1 MLRFMGPIMRRAC
14 FSIDSMAARPVTD
27 AGRRT
32 ALLISSL
39 AFAWPAAGIGDPPG
53 NNLNPTGTD
62 ITRIKSEQGLSAFK
76 ERPSRTP
83 SGLLYDAPYAPLG
96 YKKLN
101 EDWQYRGSLDFGYLF
116 GSDRRASSKF
126 NDYSDWRTGP
136 LLNYFSLSGWQE
148 REGYFLDAQ
157 GGGVGRDDQ
166 YYQLSTGQLGTFR
179 IDGLFNQTPHTYTDN
194 AVTLFQDV
202 GSEDLTLPSGLAPG
216 RNSRDQI
223 RQALASA
230 YNPDLGIDREESRI
244 GFSYTPTLG
253 MKFFADFSHET
264 RQGRRAFG
272 GSFLPPFYAGENVG
286 GMVETIEPIDYTTN
300 EIRSGF
306 SYAGTDLEL
315 NLNYTGSFFAN
326 DKGRL
331 TFDNP
336 FTNLPG
342 TNFIVERG
350 RFDLYPDNSFHQ
362 VKADFAYRL
371 PLRGQLTSTLSWSRM
386 YQDDDLLP
394 STLNSGRT
402 FTGIDMGQWNSV
414 ASLPRQ
420 SADAEITN
428 WLFQL
433 GLQLSPWD
441 PLMLKAKFRYYNEA
455 NDTDY
460 TAFNPLTGQYGL
472 ILEDGAQGGEV
483 FRPATPQSPFHYR
496 SIPFSQA
503 VMDWFLD
510 ADYRLSYKTTAGFSY
525 HFEQHEPNYR
535 ERVSTDE
542 NHLKFH
548 LSNRSLSWATLRLS
562 YQYSTR
568 DGSDYDYNPYLPF
581 YTDSL
586 PGFRSSLPDGVT
598 PHTLADL
605 RKYDLSDRQ
614 RNQIK
619 VQANF
624 LPRDDLD
631 LIASVNWTDSD
642 YDVHYG
648 LQNARTLSANL
659 EGNYQPSSRLNAYAF
674 YSFQK
679 QESQL
684 SNINDIG
691 ISADPNAGGRRF
703 PYAAAWTESVDD
715 ISHLI
720 GLGFR
725 YRFDPF
731 DVDIRYS
738 YNWADTDVDYEAAS
752 NLAFANPTTSNQ
764 PIDGRFPVINF
775 DRHILE
781 TNLRWNL
788 RQDISMRFYH
798 RYEHNSIQDWHY
810 DGLSPLIGNHLFLN
824 AIPENYGEHVFGFF
838 VQYRVQ

>member
-1 MLRFMGPIMRRAC
+1 MLRFTDPIMRRAC
-14 FSIDSMAARPVTD
+14 FSIDNMATRPVTD

-39 AFAWPAAGIGDPPG
+39 AFASPAAGMGDPPG

-83 SGLLYDAPYAPLG
+83 SGLLYDTPHAPSS
-96 YKKLN
+96 YKKPN

-116 GSDRRASSKF
+116 GGDRRSSSKF

-166 YYQLSTGQLGTFR
+166 YYQLSTGQFGTFR
-179 IDGLFNQTPHTYTDN
+179 INGLFNQTPHTYTDN
-194 AVTLFQDV
+194 AVTLFQGV
-202 GSEDLTLPSGLAPG
+202 GSENLTLPPGLVPG
-216 RNSRDQI
+216 GNSRDQI

-244 GFSYTPTLG
+244 GFNYTPNLG

-264 RQGRRAFG
+264 REGRRAFG
-272 GSFLPPFYAGENVG
+272 GSFLPPFYAGENAG

-326 DKGRL
+326 DKGQL

-350 RFDLYPDNSFHQ
+350 RFDLYPDNTFHQ
-362 VKADFAYRL
+362 VKADLAYRL

-394 STLNSGRT
+394 STINSGRT
-402 FTGIDMGQWNSV
+402 FTDIDMGQWNSV

-441 PLMLKAKFRYYNEA
+441 PLTLKAKFRYYNEA

-472 ILEDGAQGGEV
+472 ILEDGAQGGEI
-483 FRPATPQSPFHYR
+483 FRPSLPQNPFHYR
-496 SIPFSQA
+496 SIPFSQS

-510 ADYRLSYKTTAGFSY
+510 TDYRLSYKTTAGFSY

-562 YQYSTR
+562 YEYSTR

-581 YTDSL
+581 YTGSL
-586 PGFRSSLPDGVT
+586 PGFRSSLPDGIA

-605 RKYDLSDRQ
+605 RKYDLSDRE

-631 LIASVNWTDSD
+631 LLASVNWTDND
-642 YDVHYG
+642 YDVRYG
-648 LQNARTLSANL
+648 QQNARTLSANL

-691 ISADPNAGGRRF
+691 VSSDPNAGGRRF
-703 PYAAAWTESVDD
+703 PYAAAWKEFVDD
-715 ISHLI
+715 INHLI

-725 YRFDPF
+725 YQFDPF
-731 DVDIRYS
+731 DIDLRYS
-738 YNWADTDVDYEAAS
+738 YNWADTHVDYEAAS
-752 NLAFANPTTSNQ
+752 NLAFANPATSNQ
-764 PIDGRFPVINF
+764 SINDRFPVMNF

-788 RQDISMRFYH
+788 RKDISMRFYH
-798 RYEHNSIQDWHY
+798 RYEHSSTQDWHY
-810 DGLSPLIGNHLFLN
+810 DGLAPLIGNHLFLN

>member
-14 FSIDSMAARPVTD
+14 FSIGNMASRPVTD

-39 AFAWPAAGIGDPPG
+39 AFASPAAGIGDPPG

-62 ITRIKSEQGLSAFK
+62 ITRIRSEQGLSAFK
-76 ERPSRTP
+76 EHPSRTP
-83 SGLLYDAPYAPLG
+83 SGLLYNAPYAPLS

-116 GSDRRASSKF
+116 GSDKRASSKF

-194 AVTLFQDV
+194 AVTLFQGV
-202 GSEDLTLPSGLAPG
+202 GSEDLTLPSGLVPG
-216 RNSRDQI
+216 RNSRNQI

-264 RQGRRAFG
+264 REGRRAFG
-272 GSFLPPFYAGENVG
+272 GSFLPPFYAGENAG

-342 TNFIVERG
+342 TDFIIERG

-362 VKADFAYRL
+362 VKADLAYRL

-402 FTGIDMGQWNSV
+402 FTGIDMDQWNSV

-441 PLMLKAKFRYYNEA
+441 PLTLKAKFRYYNEA

-483 FRPATPQSPFHYR
+483 FRPTTPQPPFHYR

-503 VMDWFLD
+503 VMDWFFD

-605 RKYDLSDRQ
+605 RKYDLSDREQ
-614 RNQIK
+614 NQIK

-631 LIASVNWTDSD
+631 LLASVNWTDND
-642 YDVHYG
+642 YDVRYG
-648 LQNARTLSANL
+648 LQNARTVSANL
-659 EGNYQPSSRLNAYAF
+659 EANYQPSSRLNAYAF

-684 SNINDIG
+684 SNINDVG
-691 ISADPNAGGRRF
+691 VSADPNAGGRRF
-703 PYAAAWTESVDD
+703 PYAAAWQESVDD
-715 ISHLI
+715 INHLI
-720 GLGFR
+720 GLGFS
-725 YRFDPF
+725 YQFEPF
-731 DVDIRYS
+731 DIDIRYS
-738 YNWADTDVDYEAAS
+738 YNWADTHVDYEAAS
-752 NLAFANPTTSNQ
+752 NLAFANPATSNQ
-764 PIDGRFPVINF
+764 PIDDRFPVINF

-788 RQDISMRFYH
+788 RKDISMRFYH
-798 RYEHNSIQDWHY
+798 RYEHSSTQDWHY
-810 DGLSPLIGNHLFLN
+810 DGLAPLIGNHLFLN